1 MSIPLSISKSGLN
14 AIQTSMDALSN
25 DIANVNTTGYKSK
38 NIRFNELLKND
49 LKSGNIQLSD
59 QTQNNSINRG
69 TKSAYTTMNHGQG
82 SLISDTNPYH
92 LAIEGSG
99 FFGVTDTNNQFRL
112 TRDGAFQLN
121 GDQSITN
128 NHGDR
133 LAIEATVPVEQWPQ
147 GDVSIAQNG
156 EVTIQSIV
164 GNTVVGNIPLF
175 NPTDTDALIS
185 VGENKFTYTGE
196 FVQPEG
202 SIQQHYLEGSNTDLA
217 NAMTDM
223 MLAQRSYSL
232 NMKVAQGTDEM
243 MSVINQF
250 KQ

>member
-1 MSIPLSISKSGLN
+1 MSIPLNISKSGLN

-25 DIANVNTTGYKSK
+25 DLANVNTTGYKSK

-59 QTQNNSINRG
+59 QAQNSSINRG

-82 SLISDTNPYH
+82 SLMSDDNPYH

-99 FFGVTDTNNQFRL
+99 FFGVTDANNQFYL

-121 GDQSITN
+121 GDKSITN
-128 NHGDR
+128 SHGDR

-147 GDVSIAQNG
+147 GDVDISENG
-156 EVTIQSIV
+156 EVTIQSID
-164 GNTVVGNIPLF
+164 GNTLVGTISLF
-175 NPTDTDALIS
+175 DPADTDALVS
-185 VGENKFTYTGE
+185 VGENKFTYNGDYAQTD
-196 FVQPEG
+196 G
-202 SIQQHYLEGSNTDLA
+202 SIRQFYLEGSNIDLA
-217 NAMTDM
+217 DAITDM

>member
-1 MSIPLSISKSGLN
+1 MSIPLNISKSGLN

-59 QTQNNSINRG
+59 RAQNSSINRG

-82 SLISDTNPYH
+82 SLISDDNPYH

-99 FFGVTDTNNQFRL
+99 FFGVTDEKNEFYL

-121 GDQSITN
+121 GDKSITN
-128 NHGDR
+128 SNGDN
-133 LAIEATVPVEQWPQ
+133 LTFTKATSVEQWPE
-147 GDVSIAQNG
+147 GDVTIDG
-156 EVTIQSIV
+156 EGNVFIQTTSENLLV
-164 GNTVVGNIPLF
+164 GQITLF
-175 NPTDTDALIS
+175 NPANTDALVS
-185 VGENKFTYTGE
+185 VGENKFTYNGDYAQTD
-196 FVQPEG
+196 G
-202 SIQQHYLEGSNTDLA
+202 SIRQFYLEGSNIDLA
-217 NAMTDM
+217 DAMTDM

>member
-49 LKSGNIQLSD
+49 MKGGNILLSD
-59 QTQNNSINRG
+59 QAQNGAINRG
-69 TKSAYTTMNHGQG
+69 TKSGYTTMNHAQG

-92 LAIEGSG
+92 LAIEGNG
-99 FFGVTDTNNQFRL
+99 FFGVTDTNNQFYL

-121 GDQSITN
+121 GDKSITN
-128 NHGDR
+128 GNGDR
-133 LAIEATVPVEQWPQ
+133 LAIEAAIPVEQWPE
-147 GDVSIAQNG
+147 GDVSISETG
-156 EVTIQSIV
+156 DVRIQSAN
-164 GNTVVGNIPLF
+164 GNTLVGKISLF
-175 NPTDTDALIS
+175 NPANTDAMVS
-185 VGENKFTYTGE
+185 VGENKFSYIGD
-196 FVQPEG
+196 FVEQDG
-202 SIQQHYLEGSNTDLA
+202 LIQQHYLEASNTDLA
-217 NAMTDM
+217 TAITDM

>member
-49 LKSGNIQLSD
+49 LKSGNILLSD
-59 QTQNNSINRG
+59 QTQNSGINRG
-69 TKSAYTTMNHGQG
+69 TKSAYTTMNHTQG
-82 SLISDTNPYH
+82 PLVSDANPYH
-92 LAIEGSG
+92 LAIEGNG
-99 FFGVTDTNNQFRL
+99 FFGVTDANNQFYL

-121 GDQSITN
+121 GDKSITN
-128 NHGDR
+128 SNGDR
-133 LAIEATVPVEQWPQ
+133 LAIEAAIPVEQWPE
-147 GDVSIAQNG
+147 GDVSIDENG
-156 EVTIQSIV
+156 DVRIQTVNENTLV
-164 GNTVVGNIPLF
+164 GKIPLF
-175 NPTDTDALIS
+175 NPANTDALVS
-185 VGENKFTYTGE
+185 VGENNFTYNGDFSE
-196 FVQPEG
+196 QDG
-202 SIQQHYLEGSNTDLA
+202 SIQQYYLEGSNTDLA
-217 NAMTDM
+217 TAITDM